1 MFPVCPWFEAVVGPT
16 AQYVR
21 SDCVPR
27 CGRSGEDVRI
37 VSLDAAVMSPGDV
50 YHLLEYEGNTQPD
63 MTGGVHWNLH
73 NNLWGTAFP
82 QCTCP

>member
-1 MFPVCPWFEAVVGPT
+1 M
-16 AQYVR
+16 
-21 SDCVPR
+21 
-27 CGRSGEDVRI
+27 RI